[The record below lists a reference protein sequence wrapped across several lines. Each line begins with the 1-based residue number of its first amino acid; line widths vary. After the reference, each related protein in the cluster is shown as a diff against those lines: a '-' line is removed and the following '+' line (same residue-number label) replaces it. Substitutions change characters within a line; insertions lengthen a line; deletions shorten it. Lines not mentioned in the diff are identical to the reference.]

1 MSAEVLQTERGRPS
15 PTTRTEL
22 GPCSHVVKKSGLV
35 HVGAKTF
42 RDMPS
47 LVAMGIGRV
56 DVFGQVFRFL
66 SSSANM
72 QREETAE
79 ERKVRLRK
87 LAMWNAAQK
96 KGMTDVVGRAETTVD
111 IKVGLMKPL
120 GTFNFTQRKFCDMFL
135 RFFKCT

>member
-1 MSAEVLQTERGRPS
+1 
-15 PTTRTEL
+15 
-22 GPCSHVVKKSGLV
+22 
-35 HVGAKTF
+35 
-42 RDMPS
+42 
-47 LVAMGIGRV
+47 MGIGCV

-66 SSSANM
+66 PQSAST
-72 QREETAE
+72 QLEETAE

-120 GTFNFTQRKFCDMFL
+120 GSFNLTKGKFCGVPSYGAPSNH
-135 RFFKCT
+135 KVSIVKG